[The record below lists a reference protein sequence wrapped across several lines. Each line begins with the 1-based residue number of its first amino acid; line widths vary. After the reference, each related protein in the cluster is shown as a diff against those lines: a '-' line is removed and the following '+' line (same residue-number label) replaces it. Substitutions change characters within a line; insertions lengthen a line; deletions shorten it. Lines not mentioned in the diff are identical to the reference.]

1 MSLSARDDFR
11 ATGRRVARAKTASV
25 DLPRIPIAGRSGG
38 SARDGVVP
46 TQRGLRVKGDLWLFP
61 LTPPS
66 FSGFWPPLG
75 SQLQRGE
82 PLPYD
87 RVINPSGANSTF
99 FWGTTMTLC
108 PYSSDELKD
117 LHRLLKSI
125 IDEAQ
130 QQSLNIPVD
139 DIIENL
145 FDLADRGE
153 RDPEKLREAILKK
166 AA

>member
-1 MSLSARDDFR
+1 M
-11 ATGRRVARAKTASV
+11 
-25 DLPRIPIAGRSGG
+25 
-38 SARDGVVP
+38 
-46 TQRGLRVKGDLWLFP
+46 
-61 LTPPS
+61 
-66 FSGFWPPLG
+66 
-75 SQLQRGE
+75 
-82 PLPYD
+82 
-87 RVINPSGANSTF
+87 
-99 FWGTTMTLC
+99 TMTLC

-153 RDPEKLREAILKK
+153 RDPEKLREAILKT

>member
-1 MSLSARDDFR
+1 M
-11 ATGRRVARAKTASV
+11 
-25 DLPRIPIAGRSGG
+25 
-38 SARDGVVP
+38 
-46 TQRGLRVKGDLWLFP
+46 
-61 LTPPS
+61 
-66 FSGFWPPLG
+66 
-75 SQLQRGE
+75 
-82 PLPYD
+82 
-87 RVINPSGANSTF
+87 NPSGANSTL

>member
-1 MSLSARDDFR
+1 
-11 ATGRRVARAKTASV
+11 
-25 DLPRIPIAGRSGG
+25 
-38 SARDGVVP
+38 
-46 TQRGLRVKGDLWLFP
+46 
-61 LTPPS
+61 
-66 FSGFWPPLG
+66 
-75 SQLQRGE
+75 
-82 PLPYD
+82 
-87 RVINPSGANSTF
+87 
-99 FWGTTMTLC
+99 MTLC

-130 QQSLNIPVD
+130 QKSLNIPVD

-153 RDPEKLREAILKK
+153 RDPGRLREAVLKT

>member
-1 MSLSARDDFR
+1 MA
-11 ATGRRVARAKTASV
+11 
-25 DLPRIPIAGRSGG
+25 P
-38 SARDGVVP
+38 
-46 TQRGLRVKGDLWLFP
+46 P
-61 LTPPS
+61 LTSPS

-87 RVINPSGANSTF
+87 RVIDPRGANSTF

-153 RDPEKLREAILKK
+153 RDPDKLREAILKK